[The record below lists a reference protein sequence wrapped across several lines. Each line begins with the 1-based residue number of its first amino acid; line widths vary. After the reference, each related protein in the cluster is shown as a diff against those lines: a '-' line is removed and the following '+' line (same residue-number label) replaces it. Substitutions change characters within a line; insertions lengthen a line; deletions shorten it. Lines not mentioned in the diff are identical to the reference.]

1 MSYSDA
7 KYGLKQRYIF
17 PNVDDISAAAV
28 HPDEWTVSTKTKI
41 IKFGIVS
48 QDNDVR
54 VSSDTMIELVSAGAT
69 IAQNSYTTAAVIA
82 ATDIATG
89 KTLTTATYVAAN
101 AVMQG
106 AVGVIGS
113 GGNFQYYV
121 DYQEAFDTDD
131 CA

>member
-41 IKFGIVS
+41 IKFGMIG
-48 QDNDVR
+48 QDSDIR
-54 VSSDTMIELVSAGAT
+54 VSSDTMIELISAGAT
-69 IAQNSYTTAAVIA
+69 IVQNAYTTAAIIA
-82 ATDIATG
+82 ASDIATG
-89 KTLTTATYVAAN
+89 VTLTTATTVAAN
-101 AVMQG
+101 SVLQG

-113 GGNFQYYV
+113 IGSFQYYV
-121 DYQEAFDTDD
+121 DYQEQFDTDD